1 MTIMITIKIIKI
13 MTMIM
18 ITIMLTTTTTTT
30 TTKIEFSVFII
41 ISSSM
46 LVKSA
51 AGVLHKNFRGLG
63 FKPFRI
69 YLHPDGIGVA
79 LQGTAP
85 QHHFIHCRKIP
96 VPPPA

>member
-1 MTIMITIKIIKI
+1 MCCRQNNDIIMIMTIMITIKIIKI
-13 MTMIM
+13 MIMIM
-18 ITIMLTTTTTTT
+18 ITIMLTTTTTT

-46 LVKSA
+46 LVKSP

-63 FKPFRI
+63 LKPFRI

-79 LQGTAP
+79 LQSTAP
-85 QHHFIHCRKIP
+85 
-96 VPPPA
+96 